1 MAVLLLVLLLC
12 AGSSIAEDLLTPS
25 MDIIAELQKLKH
37 MDEKIQKLEEKLT
50 KVLSENE
57 ALKTLV
63 QDSQYKL
70 ETVQKE
76 IEAKKVAF
84 SAGLLA
90 SGLGNTGPTDKPK
103 ILEYKKVF
111 SNVGSAYDSNTGI
124 FTAPIKG
131 AYYFRFYA
139 HSHGATTMA
148 VSLLKNGETQCS
160 VHAWKPVSNGN
171 GSNGV
176 VLTLEIGDQI
186 STQLWKNTWVYD
198 DPESYTSFSGF
209 LIFPL

>member
-1 MAVLLLVLLLC
+1 MMTFSV
-12 AGSSIAEDLLTPS
+12 T
-25 MDIIAELQKLKH
+25 
-37 MDEKIQKLEEKLT
+37 
-50 KVLSENE
+50 
-57 ALKTLV
+57 ALFMCL
-63 QDSQYKL
+63 
-70 ETVQKE
+70 
-76 IEAKKVAF
+76 
-84 SAGLLA
+84 
-90 SGLGNTGPTDKPK
+90 
-103 ILEYKKVF
+103 
-111 SNVGSAYDSNTGI
+111 TGI

-139 HSHGATTMA
+139 HSHGETTMA

-186 STQLWKNTWVYD
+186 YTQLWKNTWVYD